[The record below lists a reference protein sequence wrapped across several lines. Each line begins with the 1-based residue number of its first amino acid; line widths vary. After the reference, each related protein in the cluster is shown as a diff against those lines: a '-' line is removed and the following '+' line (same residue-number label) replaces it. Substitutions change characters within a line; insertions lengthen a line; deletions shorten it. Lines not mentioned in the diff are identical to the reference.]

1 MSKSSGMKFPKVHG
15 LIRRRLLVN
24 FRIDPDVAQQ
34 QIPAPF
40 RPKLHAGYAVGGICL
55 IRLENIRPKRF
66 PSILGL
72 SSENAAHRF
81 AVVWGDEGAEQEGV
95 YIPRRDSGS
104 LLNHLAGGR
113 LFPGEHHR
121 AHFEVVDTGDSV
133 HLQMRSSDHS
143 VAISV
148 AATAASEL
156 PSGSI
161 FESLE
166 AASAFFEPGSL
177 GYSAT
182 AGGRKLDGIVLRTKH
197 WLIRPLHV
205 DTVES
210 SYFADHSRFPAGS
223 IAFDCALVMR
233 DIAHEWHSATE
244 MYV

>member
-1 MSKSSGMKFPKVHG
+1 MKFPKVHG

-66 PSILGL
+66 PGILGL

-81 AVVWGDEGAEQEGV
+81 AVVWGDEGGEQEGV

-121 AHFEVVDTGDSV
+121 AHFKVVDTGDSV
-133 HLQMRSSDHS
+133 QLQMRSSDNAVS
-143 VAISV
+143 ISV
-148 AATAASEL
+148 AATAASQL
-156 PSGSI
+156 ASRSI

-182 AGGRKLDGIVLRTKH
+182 AGGRKLDGIVLCTKH
-197 WLIRPLHV
+197 WLVQPLHV
-205 DTVES
+205 ESVES
-210 SYFADHSRFPAGS
+210 SYFADNSRFPVGS
-223 IAFDCALVMR
+223 IAFDCALIMR

>member
-1 MSKSSGMKFPKVHG
+1 MKIPKIHG
-15 LIRRRLLVN
+15 VIRRRLLVN
-24 FRIDPDVAQQ
+24 FRIDPDVAQR

-66 PSILGL
+66 PGILGL

-81 AVVWGDEGAEQEGV
+81 AVVWDDAAGEQEGV

-121 AHFEVVDTGDSV
+121 ASFQIVDTGDSV
-133 HLQMRSSDHS
+133 QLQMKSADHS
-143 VAISV
+143 VCVSVV
-148 AATAASEL
+148 AAAVPEF

-177 GYSAT
+177 GYSAK
-182 AGGRKLDGIVLRTKH
+182 AGSRNLDGIVLTTRN
-197 WLIRPLHV
+197 WVVQPLRV
-205 DTVES
+205 DSVNS
-210 SYFADHSRFPAGS
+210 SYFADQSRFPAGS
-223 IAFDCALVMR
+223 IAFDCALIMR
-233 DIAHEWHSATE
+233 DIAHEWHSAAE

>member
-1 MSKSSGMKFPKVHG
+1 MKFPKVHG

-24 FRIDPDVAQQ
+24 FRIDPDVAQRQ
-34 QIPAPF
+34 LPAPF
-40 RPKLHAGYAVGGICL
+40 SPKLHAGYAVGGICL

-66 PSILGL
+66 PGILGL

-81 AVVWGDEGAEQEGV
+81 AVIWNDEGGEQEGV

-121 AHFEVVDTGDSV
+121 ARFDVVDTGDSV
-133 HLQMRSSDHS
+133 RLRMSSSDQAVS
-143 VAISV
+143 INV
-148 AATAASEL
+148 AATAVSEL
-156 PSGSI
+156 PPGSI

-166 AASAFFEPGSL
+166 AASSFFEPGSL

-182 AGGRKLDGIVLRTKH
+182 AGGRKLDGIVLRTKN
-197 WLIRPLHV
+197 WCVQPLRV
-205 DTVES
+205 DSVES
-210 SYFADHSRFPAGS
+210 SYFHDPSRFPAGS
-223 IAFDCALVMR
+223 IAFDCALIMR

-244 MYV
+244 RHL